1 LHNKSR
7 CNFILFIRFR
17 KKYNNRE
24 SGSAP
29 LKFPSFVGEDPSR
42 SLRRSVSVSLAAT
55 YLPVAALIS
64 TCRILPSTEDVLQI
78 IIDQEKRTYTH
89 SQCAMCHHCHVV
101 ITIAQI
107 VDCALDRPESELQ
120 ADARFQKRGMKRSRK
135 LLGLRVP
142 SRWYERRILENR
154 ARIAREWRRPIVQF
168 FVS

>member
-1 LHNKSR
+1 LRLYNKSR
-7 CNFILFIRFR
+7 CNFILFIRFC

-24 SGSAP
+24 SGSVP
-29 LKFPSFVGEDPSR
+29 LEFPSFVDGEDPSR

-120 ADARFQKRGMKRSRK
+120 ADASFQKRGMKRCRK
-135 LLGLRVP
+135 LLGLRVL
-142 SRWYERRILENR
+142 SR
-154 ARIAREWRRPIVQF
+154 
-168 FVS
+168 